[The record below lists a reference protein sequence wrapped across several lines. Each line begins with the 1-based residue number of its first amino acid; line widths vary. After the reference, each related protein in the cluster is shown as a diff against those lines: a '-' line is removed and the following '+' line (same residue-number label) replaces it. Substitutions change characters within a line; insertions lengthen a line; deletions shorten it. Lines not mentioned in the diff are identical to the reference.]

1 MVLVLLTVDS
11 DSDVSGV
18 RSEAGDGGH
27 AAGGAGVVSGSDGEL
42 VRPEHGA
49 AVVSGSDGELVRP
62 EHGPVD
68 HQSQT
73 ARSVQC
79 RRRRLCEQRRRV
91 SLSDKHRQL
100 RRRVATDTGTP
111 QPPRHVL
118 FENNLKTVTTIR
130 FLLSLLRL

>member
-1 MVLVLLTVDS
+1 MKITELQISSYVCRILTVDG
-11 DSDVSGV
+11 DSDVGGV

-27 AAGGAGVVSGSDGEL
+27 AAGGAAVVSGTDAEL
-42 VRPEHGA
+42 VRPEHC
-49 AVVSGSDGELVRP
+49 L
-62 EHGPVD
+62 VD

-91 SLSDKHRQL
+91 SLSDEHGQL

-111 QPPRHVL
+111 
-118 FENNLKTVTTIR
+118 
-130 FLLSLLRL
+130 